1 MRWTWHEMLWKVN
14 GELKKWT
21 LLSANVFSRK
31 VLTGTLFVRLLLETG
46 RDRYFTWSYEPRE
59 GVAVWS
65 RDLLSAL
72 PTELILPLSN
82 LRIILSVKQ
91 AVFNNKGI
99 SRFPRLLGYARLLSR
114 SCSGYSHLVYRSS
127 FMKCCQSM
135 RISENCVIDLCNI
148 WRSLRNKQKKRVFT
162 QVNLLTTELN
172 RTEDCRK

>member
-14 GELKKWT
+14 GELKKCT

-172 RTEDCRK
+172 RTEDRRK